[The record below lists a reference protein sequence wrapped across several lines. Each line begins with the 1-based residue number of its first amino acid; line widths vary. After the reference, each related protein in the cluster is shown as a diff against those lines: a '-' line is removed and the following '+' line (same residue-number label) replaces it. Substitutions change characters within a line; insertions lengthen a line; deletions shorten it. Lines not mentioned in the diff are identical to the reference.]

1 MEDLIDIISKKKQS
15 RKDLEKLKSEKA
27 KNKVFMESLKK
38 INKQEAQQ
46 PISCSVDVQDVSLQ
60 PRNINITHKV
70 VEVKETKAT
79 SPTPAYGPQHSPY
92 MLNSHLPDLVNH
104 EKYFRKQDNPES
116 QSTLGHLGN
125 LNPSQEYLNH
135 LQKLQEPSQMYDNQG
150 LPIQEKTIPLID
162 NQIINKQYSKSR

>member
-1 MEDLIDIISKKKQS
+1 ME
-15 RKDLEKLKSEKA
+15 
-27 KNKVFMESLKK
+27 
-38 INKQEAQQ
+38 
-46 PISCSVDVQDVSLQ
+46 
-60 PRNINITHKV
+60 
-70 VEVKETKAT
+70 VEETKAT
-79 SPTPAYGPQHSPY
+79 SPTPAYGPQHSTY

-135 LQKLQEPSQMYDNQG
+135 LQKLQEPSQIYDNQG

-162 NQIINKQYSKSR
+162 NQIINKQHSKSTNPIIRRKSKRQLPFKNTRQDVNIIFQNCPQKPDNYGTNTS